1 MIRIAIIIFL
11 TFLTGA
17 ILLLLWKRSGE
28 NLTQVYLGSITIK
41 LLLSAGFVSWFI
53 LYNQEEANSNVVFF
67 LIAYVI
73 FTALEVI
80 FLLVKKRA

>member
-1 MIRIAIIIFL
+1 MIRISIIVFL
-11 TFLTGA
+11 TILTGA
-17 ILLLLWKRSGE
+17 LLLLLRKRSGE

-53 LYNQEEANSNVVFF
+53 LYDQEQANSNVVFF
-67 LIAYVI
+67 LIGYVI
-73 FTALEVI
+73 FTAAEVI